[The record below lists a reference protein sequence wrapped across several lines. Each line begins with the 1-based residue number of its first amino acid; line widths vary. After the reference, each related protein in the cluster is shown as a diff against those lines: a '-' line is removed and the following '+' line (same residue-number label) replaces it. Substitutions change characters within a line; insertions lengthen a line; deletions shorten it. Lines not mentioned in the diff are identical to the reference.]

1 MNLLL
6 FHKRFKWI
14 IFSSFVS
21 SIGDGIGLIAI
32 LSILG
37 FEGKSPSIFGVALT
51 LILWKIP
58 FIILFPITG
67 LIVDKVNAKKAMI
80 FADLIRSLLIMLLCY
95 HMPHLIIII
104 LFLFITA
111 FSTLFLSANFSL
123 IPEIISPDLLAG
135 SHSLSMIIGAIAS
148 IIGPILGG
156 IVISIF
162 GKNAALSLDS
172 LSFLLSAF
180 FIFRVTYHIKVKKDK
195 ANMKISKNILKK
207 MVLILMP
214 LIILPFFTGIFDLFI
229 PFLFSKSKGGFFML
243 NFGIAFSI
251 KGMGIFFAT
260 ILLLFK
266 PKKGIILI
274 NPAIFLALIGFLATF
289 FFLNLYNIFICIIF
303 FLITFL
309 TTLFLSLYLSF
320 IQQNMPLTMRGRLYG
335 IFAAFSNISFI
346 FSLIMGT
353 FLGKR
358 IGLEETIGGIGVI
371 LIIFAGFTLL
381 KPAKK
386 YFNLKQGKEHFF
398 RVLG

>member
-180 FIFRVTYHIKVKKDK
+180 FIFRV
-195 ANMKISKNILKK
+195 
-207 MVLILMP
+207 
-214 LIILPFFTGIFDLFI
+214 
-229 PFLFSKSKGGFFML
+229 
-243 NFGIAFSI
+243 
-251 KGMGIFFAT
+251 
-260 ILLLFK
+260 
-266 PKKGIILI
+266 
-274 NPAIFLALIGFLATF
+274 
-289 FFLNLYNIFICIIF
+289 
-303 FLITFL
+303 
-309 TTLFLSLYLSF
+309 
-320 IQQNMPLTMRGRLYG
+320 
-335 IFAAFSNISFI
+335 
-346 FSLIMGT
+346 
-353 FLGKR
+353 
-358 IGLEETIGGIGVI
+358 
-371 LIIFAGFTLL
+371 
-381 KPAKK
+381 
-386 YFNLKQGKEHFF
+386 
-398 RVLG
+398 